1 MQAGCFQSVESGLDL
16 ERAKGVEGELE
27 IGSHL
32 LSFPR
37 SAGHCFFCLLL
48 SILWNCLQFTMR
60 HNPCTVFKE
69 TFMLVFNFLESFLDI
84 IVLVGEKWGGGQ
96 WWGRYTSINFLDSA
110 GVLLVVH

>member
-37 SAGHCFFCLLL
+37 SAGHCFFVCFCLSCGTACSLQCGITHVL
-48 SILWNCLQFTMR
+48 SLKR
-60 HNPCTVFKE
+60 HLCWFSI
-69 TFMLVFNFLESFLDI
+69 FLESFLDI

>member
-1 MQAGCFQSVESGLDL
+1 M
-16 ERAKGVEGELE
+16 KGVEGELE

-32 LSFPR
+32 LSKLF
-37 SAGHCFFCLLL
+37 SSISWLLFFCLLL
-48 SILWNCLQFTMR
+48 SILWNCSQSTMW

-69 TFMLVFNFLESFLDI
+69 RFMLVFNFLESFLDI
-84 IVLVGEKWGGGQ
+84 IVLAGKKWGGGQ

>member
-37 SAGHCFFCLLL
+37 SAGCCFLFASVYPVELLAVY
-48 SILWNCLQFTMR
+48 N
-60 HNPCTVFKE
+60 V
-69 TFMLVFNFLESFLDI
+69 
-84 IVLVGEKWGGGQ
+84 
-96 WWGRYTSINFLDSA
+96 A
-110 GVLLVVH
+110 

>member
-37 SAGHCFFCLLL
+37 SAGHCFFVCFCYPVELLAVY
-48 SILWNCLQFTMR
+48 N
-60 HNPCTVFKE
+60 
-69 TFMLVFNFLESFLDI
+69 
-84 IVLVGEKWGGGQ
+84 
-96 WWGRYTSINFLDSA
+96 A
-110 GVLLVVH
+110 A

>member
-1 MQAGCFQSVESGLDL
+1 M
-16 ERAKGVEGELE
+16 
-27 IGSHL
+27 
-32 LSFPR
+32 
-37 SAGHCFFCLLL
+37 
-48 SILWNCLQFTMR
+48 QFTMR
-60 HNPCTVFKE
+60 HNPCPVFKE